1 MIFMNYPSGQTIKN
15 MRIRINLTQKQLAE
29 MLCISEKTVSKWET
43 GRGLPDTGI
52 PDSIA
57 NALSISVSELFSGDI
72 AVNKNRN
79 SNLQNLCFY
88 ACPVCKNTVFSMG
101 EGSFSCC

>member
-15 MRIRINLTQKQLAE
+15 MRIRRNLMQKQLAE

-43 GRGLPDTGI
+43 GRGLLDTGI

>member
-29 MLCISEKTVSKWET
+29 ILCISEKTVSKWET
-43 GRGLPDTGI
+43 GRGMPDAGI

-101 EGSFSCC
+101 KGSFSCC